1 MKTFAHAAI
10 VALSLVA
17 LTPPAMARTLVLAGD
32 STLDEHGGDESVYG
46 SWGANLRPYLLS
58 GNSIVN
64 YGRGGRSTSSFIRE
78 GWWDLVLAAAGE
90 GDFVLVQFGHNDQK
104 LDDASVATPIPQF
117 RTNLVTMAAAV
128 RAKGAT
134 PVFATPIVRLNYS
147 GGRIADS
154 GLDQWAAAMREVA
167 ADEGVALVD
176 MREMTRQLA
185 NDAGEAEALTWYVD
199 GDHTHPAPKGARL
212 YAELFIDDVLSR
224 GLPVAAIFSAD
235 AASGDDDPVPLAA
248 NEYEVY
254 VPFGQTR
261 TIDAALV
268 AAIGTNNL
276 VKTGRGSL
284 RSSEAMADYA
294 GEITVR
300 AGSLAVTTASDLG
313 TGDGGTTVESG
324 ATLVVDMSAS
334 SQRFSNEA
342 VTIAGEGDAMHHAAV
357 WQSSAGN
364 DQFKLFKYL
373 VLSAD
378 ATIFAGTRLGV
389 DNGTL
394 TMNGHTLTVK
404 GANFALRNMTYQ
416 AVGNVVAEAN
426 MQFMAGQSP
435 NDGAASATFTVR
447 NGGKANLSDSTFSWT
462 PSCWTLIVEEGGK
475 IQSST
480 TATHS
485 WHGDVIWNATIENG
499 ATGLLSF
506 PSDVTGTG
514 TIKSSSGT
522 LTFAKPLGAGVG
534 LGLSGTA
541 TAILPPDSYTHKGL
555 MTGMRTDGWTQGYN
569 TDRGD
574 TRWSYCAYGPGPQL
588 VRDGYWEED
597 DPHSNGKA
605 RMWCSRGYLWNREAT
620 NVTYTIFA
628 GSVYQNWIYLDGDY
642 GTAVYDNKRDQW
654 GSCTITVPAQSC
666 RQIDI
671 RTSDGKSYGGPRT
684 DSDKFKINGVIAND
698 PTGRYFTTNAVSTLV
713 ASPALPTLALAG
725 DGALDANNTHVT
737 VSNLVGGAAVSNA
750 KALTIS
756 DSWTLAA
763 ADIVGGDALNVDGA
777 LVFDADCAFA
787 VTDLSLLSVS
797 STYTIAT
804 AGSITGF
811 ADGTEVSDGDYVWR
825 FNLSGDGKSIT
836 AENVRSPVE
845 EYVVF
850 VPYGQTNTIDAA
862 FVAALG
868 SKNLVKMGRGTLVSS
883 TAMANYT
890 GTIIIREGAFLI
902 RTTDDLGTSDGGTVV
917 EDGGTL
923 VVKMLDGQSRFS
935 NERFTIEGTG
945 DAAYGAAIYQIVSN
959 DRFKLF
965 KYLTLSDDA
974 TIYAGTH
981 LGVDGTLEM
990 NGHTLTVKGANF
1002 TLRNLST
1009 PAPVGDLVTETR
1021 LVFGDT
1027 GSGSIGC
1034 STNTL
1039 TAQNGGRL
1047 SFQNAAQTILWQVVV
1062 GNGGSIAGH
1071 ENDTTLALDSAELAV
1086 QANPATGAL
1095 SVRDKRTGVEWQTV
1109 LAPAAIAPSFTNAP
1123 RFTLSGAELV
1133 VEADFSELH
1142 SAGSV
1147 FPAPLAPNPGD
1158 ALVIPMSEGFRIPFG
1173 ECDLLKGGELGAW
1186 NGSSLSMPF
1195 FGVVDAA
1202 DECGFMVIFE
1212 TPEDAKVKFFA
1223 DSSDFGVGAV
1233 APLWVPE
1240 CGSPGYTRRAR
1251 FFFFADGGY
1260 VAMAKRYRA
1269 YAAAQGLVKTFREK
1283 AVERPLVERLP
1294 GAANIWYFPS
1304 SGEPTH
1310 AAMASELRESGIDR
1324 FLWSWNSEPRPSD
1337 LAAIAA
1343 MPNTLAGRYDVC
1355 RDVYFPD
1362 LLDALGRENP
1372 PSSEICNNT
1381 SAWPNDIAWDSA
1393 DPTDWRRGW
1402 AVTGTNGA
1410 TYHCAVQCDI
1420 PAIARLRQLAG
1431 GDLTNNP
1438 YTARFI
1444 DVTAA
1449 KGWEECYNPAHPMT
1463 RRVSRNAKIALL
1475 EMLCEEFGIVVGSE
1489 QGMDAFVPVC
1499 DYFEGMLSPTA
1510 ARMPA
1515 RRDGYGR
1522 SIRFRDDGGIPSQ
1535 LSAKEWAKMERYA
1548 MNERYRIPLFELV
1561 YHDCVA
1567 SHWYWY
1573 DYSNCPV
1580 YYWWKRDIFNALYGT
1595 APMYIFDYQ
1604 MWSERKAEFLASWR
1618 RVGGIAR
1625 RTGFSEM
1632 LSHRALTADR
1642 SVQET
1647 RFADGTVVT
1656 VDFNAGTVEA
1666 GDYTVNVPEG
1676 QTRTIDAA
1684 LVAELGQ
1691 SDLVKTGRGTLVS
1704 SNVMSNYTGTIIV
1717 REGAFEIRTTSDLGT
1732 ADGGTVV
1739 EDGGTLVVNMSSGQ
1753 ERFGNEHFTIA
1764 GTGDAAYGAAIYQ
1777 RISNDRFKL
1786 FKYLTLSGDA
1796 TIYAGTRLG
1805 VDYGTL
1811 AMNGYTLTV
1820 KGANFY
1826 LRDVTYASPIG
1837 NFVAEANVAFVRNQT
1852 ATADATK
1859 TLTVRNGGRIGFAE
1873 AYVTP
1878 SFWTLVVED
1887 GGHVASS
1894 ATSTYTWKGDVVWN
1908 ATSSGSASGLLV
1920 LDSRLTGTG
1929 IVWMTSGTL
1938 TLDRP
1943 PLSTV
1948 GLAVS
1953 GTATVRMAESVK
1965 PGDYTY
1971 RHGGMMTGYRA
1982 DGWEGGYN
1990 TDRADTRWSYCAYGP
2005 GPQLT
2010 RDGYWDE
2017 NDDHAYGNEIRA
2029 RMWCSRGYIWNR
2041 AATNVT
2047 YTIFVGCVYQ
2057 TYVYID
2063 GTQVYNNK
2071 RDTWGNTYSFELPA
2085 GTCKSIDIRTTDG
2098 KVYGGPRSDADKF
2111 KINGVVAN
2119 DPTGWFFTTNAVSE
2133 VESPATVATLALAG
2147 GGAIDMR
2154 GLPLAAGALSGAGLV
2169 TNAAALTV
2177 ADSWTLSAADIMSG
2191 ARLAVDG
2198 DLVFGD
2204 GCVLSVTNLRSL
2216 PVSETY
2222 TVCTADSITG
2232 FTSGTTISVGPCAW
2246 KFILSDDGRSITM
2259 KNASRNTMLCIR

>member
-1 MKTFAHAAI
+1 MKHFALAA
-10 VALSLVA
+10 ALSLVA
-17 LTPPAMARTLVLAGD
+17 FASPPASARTLVLAGD
-32 STLDEHGGDESVYG
+32 STLDEHGGDETTYG

-104 LDDASVATPIPQF
+104 LDDETVATPIPQF
-117 RTNLVTMAAAV
+117 KTNLVTMAAAV

-154 GLDQWAAAMREVA
+154 TLDQWAAAMREVA
-167 ADEGVALVD
+167 ADKGVDLVD
-176 MREMTRQLA
+176 MREMTRQIA

-224 GLPVAAIFSAD
+224 GLPVAALFSAD
-235 AASGDDDPVPLAA
+235 AVSGDDNPVPIAA

-300 AGSLAVTTASDLG
+300 AGSLAVTTGSDLG

-324 ATLVVDMSAS
+324 ATLVVDMSAG

-342 VTIAGEGDAMHHAAV
+342 VTIAGDGDAMHRAGI
-357 WQSSAGN
+357 WQSAASN
-364 DQFKLFKYL
+364 DQFKLFKSL
-373 VLSAD
+373 TLSDD

-404 GANFALRNMTYQ
+404 GTNFALRNMTYQ
-416 AVGNVVAEAN
+416 SVGDVVAEAN
-426 MQFMAGQSP
+426 MQFMTGQNP
-435 NDGAASATFTVR
+435 KDGAASATFTVR
-447 NGGKANLSDSTFSWT
+447 NGGKANLSDSNFYHT
-462 PSCWTLIVEEGGK
+462 PSCWTLVVEEGGK
-475 IQSST
+475 VQSST
-480 TATHS
+480 TAIRS
-485 WHGDVIWNATIENG
+485 WHGDVVWNATTENG

-506 PSDVTGTG
+506 PTEVTGTG

-522 LTFAKPLGAGVG
+522 LTFEKPLGAGVS

-541 TAILPPDSYTHKGL
+541 TAILPPYSYTHKGL
-555 MTGMRTDGWTQGYN
+555 MTGYRADGWTQGYN
-569 TDRGD
+569 TDRAD
-574 TRWSYCAYGPGPQL
+574 TQWSYCDYGPGPQIT
-588 VRDGYWEED
+588 RDGYWDEND
-597 DPHSNGKA
+597 THSNGKA

-620 NVTYTIFA
+620 NATYTIFA
-628 GSVYQNWIYLDGDY
+628 GSVYENWIYLDGDY
-642 GTAVYDNKRDQW
+642 GTAVYDNKRDSW

-684 DSDKFKINGVIAND
+684 DSDKFKINGVIVND
-698 PTGRYFTTNAVSTLV
+698 PEGYYFTTNAASVLV

-725 DGALDANNTHVT
+725 DGVLDANNTRLT

-750 KALTIS
+750 KAFTVS
-756 DSWTLAA
+756 DSWTLSA
-763 ADIVGGDALNVDGA
+763 ADMAAGDALDVDGA
-777 LVFDADCAFA
+777 LVFGAGCAFA
-787 VTDLSLLSVS
+787 VTDLSSLPVS

-804 AGSITGF
+804 ANSIAGF
-811 ADGTEVSDGDYVWR
+811 ASGTELSDGAYVWR
-825 FNLSGDGKSIT
+825 FTLSGDGKSIT
-836 AENVRSPVE
+836 AENVGRPVE

-868 SKNLVKMGRGTLVSS
+868 TKNLVKTGRGTLVSS
-883 TAMANYT
+883 NVMSNYT
-890 GTIIIREGAFLI
+890 GMIVIREGAFLVK
-902 RTTDDLGTSDGGTVV
+902 TTGDLGTGDGGTVV
-917 EDGGTL
+917 ENGGTL
-923 VVKMLDGQSRFS
+923 VVKMQDGQSRFS

-945 DAAYGAAIYQIVSN
+945 DAAYGAAIYQFVSN

-965 KYLTLSDDA
+965 KYLTLSGDA

-990 NGHTLTVKGANF
+990 NGHTLTVKGAHF

-1009 PAPVGDLVTETR
+1009 PAPVGDLVTEAR
-1021 LVFGDT
+1021 LVFGDS

-1034 STNTL
+1034 STNTV

-1047 SFQNAAQTILWQVVV
+1047 SFQDATQTILWNVVV

-1071 ENDTTLALDSAELAV
+1071 ENDTTLALESAELAV

-1095 SVRDKRTGVEWQTV
+1095 SVRDKRTGAEWRTIWT
-1109 LAPAAIAPSFTNAP
+1109 PNSIAPSFANTP

-1133 VEADFSELH
+1133 VEADFSALP
-1142 SAGSV
+1142 SSGSV
-1147 FPAPLAPNPGD
+1147 FPAPLAPNQGD
-1158 ALVIPMSEGFRIPFG
+1158 ALVFPMSEGFRIPFD
-1173 ECDLLKGGELGAW
+1173 ECDLFKGGEVGAW
-1186 NGSSLSMPF
+1186 HGSGMSMPF

-1202 DECGFMVIFE
+1202 DEGGFMVIFE
-1212 TPEDAKVKFFA
+1212 TPEDAKVKFLA
-1223 DSSDFGVGAV
+1223 DASDFGVGAV
-1233 APLWVPE
+1233 APLWAPE

-1251 FFFFADGGY
+1251 FVFFESGGY

-1269 YAAAQGLVKTFREK
+1269 YAAAQGLVKTFTEK
-1283 AVERPLVERLP
+1283 AAERPLVERLP
-1294 GAANIWYFPS
+1294 GAANIWYFPN

-1310 AAMASELRESGIDR
+1310 AAMAAELRAAGIDR

-1337 LAAIAA
+1337 LAAISA

-1355 RDVYFPD
+1355 RDVYYPD
-1362 LLDALGRENP
+1362 LLDAMGRDNP
-1372 PSSEICNNT
+1372 PESEICNNT
-1381 SAWPNDIAWDSA
+1381 SAWPDDIAWDSSDA
-1393 DPTDWRRGW
+1393 SDWRRGW
-1402 AVTGTNGA
+1402 AVTGINGA
-1410 TYHCAVQCDI
+1410 TYYCAVQCDI
-1420 PAIARLRQLAG
+1420 PAVARLRETAG

-1463 RRVSRNAKIALL
+1463 RRISRNAKTNLL
-1475 EMLCEEFGIVVGSE
+1475 RMLGDEFGIVVGSE
-1489 QGMDAFVPVC
+1489 QGMDALVPVC
-1499 DYFEGMLSPTA
+1499 DYFEGMLSPAA

-1522 SIRFRDDGGIPSQ
+1522 SARFRDDGGIPSQ
-1535 LSAKEWAKMERYA
+1535 LTAKEWAKMERYA

-1573 DYSNCPV
+1573 DYSNNPV

-1595 APMYIFDYQ
+1595 VPMYIFDYQ
-1604 MWSERKAEFLASWR
+1604 MWSERREEFLASWR

-1625 RTGFSEM
+1625 KTGFSEM

-1647 RFADGTVVT
+1647 RFADGTIVI
-1656 VDFNAGTVEA
+1656 VDFNARTVEA
-1666 GDYTVNVPEG
+1666 GGYTVNVPYG
-1676 QTRTIDAA
+1676 QTRIIDAD
-1684 LVAELGQ
+1684 LVAEIGM

-1717 REGAFEIRTTSDLGT
+1717 REGAFEIKTTSDLGT

-1753 ERFGNEHFTIA
+1753 ERFGEEHFTIA

-1777 RISNDRFKL
+1777 RKSNDRFKL
-1786 FKYLTLSGDA
+1786 FKYLALSGDA

-1805 VDYGTL
+1805 VDGGNL
-1811 AMNGYTLTV
+1811 AMNGYTLTL
-1820 KGANFY
+1820 KGANFQF
-1826 LRDVTYASPIG
+1826 RDVTYASPLG
-1837 NFVAEANVAFVRNQT
+1837 NLVVEANLAFVRNQN

-1873 AYVTP
+1873 AYTTP

-1887 GGHVASS
+1887 GGKVVSS
-1894 ATSTYTWKGDVVWN
+1894 STSTYTWGGDVVWN
-1908 ATSSGSASGLLV
+1908 STSEDGASGLLV
-1920 LDSRLTGTG
+1920 LDGRLTGTG
-1929 IVWMTSGTL
+1929 VLGMSEGVL
-1938 TLDRP
+1938 TLARSP
-1943 PLSTV
+1943 SNTV
-1948 GLAVS
+1948 GFAVS
-1953 GTATVRMAESVK
+1953 GTATIRMAGSAA
-1965 PGDYTY
+1965 PGDHTY
-1971 RHGGMMTGYRA
+1971 RHRGMMTGYRA
-1982 DGWEGGYN
+1982 DGWEAGFN
-1990 TDRADTRWSYCAYGP
+1990 TDRADTRWSYCDYGP

-2017 NDDHAYGNEIRA
+2017 NDDHAYGNETRA
-2029 RMWCSRGYIWNR
+2029 RIWCSRGYIWNR

-2063 GTQVYNNK
+2063 GTMVYDNK
-2071 RDTWGNTYSFELPA
+2071 RDTWGNTYSFEIPA

-2098 KVYGGPRSDADKF
+2098 KVFGGPRSDSDKF

-2133 VESPATVATLALAG
+2133 VESPTAVASLALAG
-2147 GGAIDMR
+2147 GEIDMQ
-2154 GLPLAAGALSGAGLV
+2154 GIPLAVGALSGTGIV
-2169 TNAAALTV
+2169 TNAPALTV
-2177 ADSWTLSAADIMSG
+2177 SGSWTLSAADIARG

-2198 DLVFGD
+2198 NLVFGD
-2204 GCVLSVTNLRSL
+2204 GCAFAVTGLCDL
-2216 PVSETY
+2216 PAPGPY
-2222 TVCTADSITG
+2222 TVATADAVTG
-2232 FTSGTTISVGPCAW
+2232 
-2246 KFILSDDGRSITM
+2246 LDDGVVVTDQGRKWRLVVVADGKSVELVCLPPPTTLI
-2259 KNASRNTMLCIR
+2259 LL